1 MVSFSHLLGCARLT
15 RGILGGESDRDSLFV
30 IDFQV
35 PADIKRLAIFVML
48 PRRLFLFV
56 FLFGILVS
64 GIALSAGD
72 AAVPTIHSV
81 QRKVVYVNVPA
92 GYASV
97 TLQQR
102 EGRQAKV
109 WRILAT
115 QATER
120 EGGLYRLILK
130 RPVTRRGLFVFG
142 TRVEKQPA
150 APLYSFLA
158 DPALQASNGFS
169 GAGGAYPGVVAMNR
183 ASTDSVST
191 STGSSSGNREVA
203 ESDIWRIAG
212 DRLYFFNQLRGLQ
225 IFDIADPDAPT
236 LLGQLREPNRGEQM
250 YLLGGDHVALLTR
263 ASYYFSLANRP
274 FSLAKN
280 GSAAY
285 DAASGAIVIADV
297 AGGKPGEVA
306 RLSYPGYL
314 LESRL
319 VGTALY
325 LVSQVYDDQYRASV
339 VVTSY
344 DLSDPAH
351 PTVTDT
357 LELGSYGS
365 VIAATDRFLFVV
377 RASEDW
383 RRSIIEVVDISAP
396 DGTLVKRGQIPVAGQ
411 VPDKFKLNL
420 KGDILTVVSA
430 VPRNWSGDW
439 NAPENLPRTMVET
452 FSLAQPATP
461 VKLGSLEL
469 GVGET
474 VHATRFSGDRLYVV
488 TFLTI
493 DPLWVVDLSAPGNPT
508 LLGELEIPGFSTYIE
523 PLGDRLVA
531 IGRLDA
537 QTAVSLFDVSD
548 PAAPALLSQLPL
560 GEGYSYSEAN
570 WDEKAF
576 SVFPDHG
583 LILVPY
589 SGYDR
594 ASGWASRIQLIDLA
608 RDGLTKRGIVDQG
621 FAARRTAVVG
631 DRILAISPSALITV
645 DFADRDQ
652 PHVTSDV
659 EIAWSVDRVF
669 LSGDYL
675 VEIGGSADWSRSA
688 PPSITIATPADPDA
702 TVTLLELEDVPVTGA
717 TVRDG
722 KLYLAQQN
730 AGGYRA
736 ILGGGN
742 SPVDAN
748 PLILS
753 VYDLSA
759 LPAITRIGRTE
770 AEVDPGYGYGAG
782 QLEPAWPNDETLVWV
797 REQWTSWWWYDR
809 PILIGEPIA
818 VSIPGMI
825 ALAPTG
831 AMEQANPNLASPVAA
846 LTEPAVAPG
855 DGRPLASSS
864 LAVSNDAAR
873 LIAPWYRTSVG
884 HEMVVFDVSD
894 AAAPRYTATVDARIG
909 HTGDWSAPIAHE
921 GKLYLSSMAYDGVA
935 DPGDGKLSRR
945 YRHFMKRVDFADV
958 NRPLVS
964 EEVNLPGRLLSVSKG
979 GTTLLTLGCAFDRRG
994 LPASARAFHTSRFDG
1009 TTATLVDQLRTTTA
1023 QDPYALDGGT
1033 LFVGAESS
1041 DDGEPQPLLAWQI
1054 DDERKFVRTGRIS
1067 TPPFSRFET
1076 LNGLLVAFGQGLPCL
1091 YDVSDPAN
1099 LRLLEE
1105 ADTREL
1111 SPGDLGQADGG
1122 AGLGIWQAQGRSG
1135 VGVVRLK

>member
-1 MVSFSHLLGCARLT
+1 MFSRHLVLLLFLLG
-15 RGILGGESDRDSLFV
+15 LFV
-30 IDFQV
+30 SLMPV
-35 PADIKRLAIFVML
+35 SADE
-48 PRRLFLFV
+48 
-56 FLFGILVS
+56 
-64 GIALSAGD
+64 AG
-72 AAVPTIHSV
+72 VPTISSV
-81 QRKVVYVNVPA
+81 QRKIVYLKVPA
-92 GYASV
+92 GYSSV

-102 EGRQAKV
+102 DGRNAKT
-109 WRILAT
+109 WKILAT
-115 QATER
+115 RPTES
-120 EGGLYRLILK
+120 EGGLYRIVLK
-130 RPVTRRGLFVFG
+130 RPVSRRGLFVFG
-142 TRVEKQPA
+142 NRVEPVPDG
-150 APLYSFLA
+150 APVTTFFA
-158 DPALQASNGFS
+158 DPALQSSNGFS
-169 GAGGAYPGVVAMNR
+169 GVGGAVPGVVALNR
-183 ASTDSVST
+183 ASTDSIST
-191 STGSSSGNREVA
+191 TTGSSATSREVA

-225 IFDIADPDAPT
+225 VFDIANPDDPT

-250 YLLGGDHVALLTR
+250 YLLDDDHVALLTR

-274 FSLAKN
+274 LTLAKN

-285 DAASGAIVIADV
+285 DASSGAIVIADV

-306 RLSYPGYL
+306 RVTYPGHL
-314 LESRL
+314 IESRL

-325 LVSQVYDDQYRASV
+325 LVSQVYNEDYRPDLLVS
-339 VVTSY
+339 SF

-351 PTVTDT
+351 PVLTDT

-365 VIAATDRFLFVV
+365 VITATDRYLFVV
-377 RASEDW
+377 HSSGDW
-383 RRSIIEVVDISAP
+383 RRSLIEVIDISAP
-396 DGTLVKRGQIPVAGQ
+396 DGTLVRRGQIALAGQ
-411 VPDKFKLNL
+411 VPDKFKIQL
-420 KGDILTVVSA
+420 KGDNLTVVSA

-439 NAPENLPRTMVET
+439 NAPQNQPRTMVET

-469 GVGET
+469 GVGENLF
-474 VHATRFSGDRLYVV
+474 ATRFSGDRLYVV
-488 TFLTI
+488 TFLVI
-493 DPLWVVDLSAPGNPT
+493 DPLWVVDLSDPGNPT

-523 PLGDRLVA
+523 PLGDRLVS
-531 IGRLDA
+531 IGRLDSR
-537 QTAVSLFDVSD
+537 TAVSLFDVTD

-560 GEGYSYSEAN
+560 GDGYSYSEAN

-576 SVFPDHG
+576 SVFPDEG

-631 DRILAISPSALITV
+631 DRFLAISPSALITV

-652 PHVTSDV
+652 PRVTSDV
-659 EIAWSVDRVF
+659 EIAWRVDRVF

-675 VEIGGSADWSRSA
+675 VEIGGSADWSHAA
-688 PPSITIATPADPDA
+688 PPSITIATPADPDS

-722 KLYLAQQN
+722 KLYLAQQQAN
-730 AGGYRA
+730 AYLPIYRTT
-736 ILGGGN
+736 LGGGN
-742 SPVDAN
+742 PPAEAN

-782 QLEPAWPNDETLVWV
+782 QLEPAWPNDDTLVWV

-818 VSIPGMI
+818 VAAMPGTI
-825 ALAPTG
+825 ALAATG
-831 AMEQANPNLASPVAA
+831 AMEQANPNLASPVVVAA
-846 LTEPAVAPG
+846 ETTGATG
-855 DGRPLASSS
+855 DARPVASSS

-894 AAAPRYTATVDARIG
+894 PAAPRFTTTVDARIG
-909 HTGDWSAPIAHE
+909 NTGDWSAPIAHE

-935 DPGDGKLSRR
+935 NPDDGKPSRR
-945 YRHFMKRVDFADV
+945 YRHFMKIVDFADV
-958 NRPLVS
+958 DRPLVG
-964 EEVNLPGRLLSVSKG
+964 EEVNLPGRLLSVSG
-979 GTTLLTLGCAFDRRG
+979 GGNTLLTLGCAFDRRG

-1009 TTATLVDQLRTTTA
+1009 TTATLVDQLRTATSH
-1023 QDPYALDGGT
+1023 DPYALDGET
-1033 LFVGAESS
+1033 LFVGAASS
-1041 DDGEPQPLLAWQI
+1041 KDGKLQSLVAWRI
-1054 DDERKFVRTGRIS
+1054 DDEQSFVRTGRVAA
-1067 TPPFSRFET
+1067 PPFSSLDS
-1076 LNGLLVAFGQGLPCL
+1076 LNGLLVGFGAGLPCL
-1091 YDVSDPAN
+1091 YDVSNPSQ
-1099 LRLLEE
+1099 LRLLDQ

-1111 SPGDLGQADGG
+1111 SPGDLGHADGG
-1122 AGLGIWQAQGRSG
+1122 AGLGIWQAQGNSG